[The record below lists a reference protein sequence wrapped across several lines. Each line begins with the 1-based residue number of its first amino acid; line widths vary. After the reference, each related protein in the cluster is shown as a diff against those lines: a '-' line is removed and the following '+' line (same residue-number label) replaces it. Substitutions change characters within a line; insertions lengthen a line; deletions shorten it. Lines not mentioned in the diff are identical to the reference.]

1 MHLCAGACE
10 CPATKECVSS
20 PGDLV
25 IDVHQPPYPAGAGIH
40 HDTPGMDHVAP
51 SRVAPSSPSGGV
63 PRLEHTVGLQVTLN
77 YL

>member
-1 MHLCAGACE
+1 MHLCVGACE

-20 PGDLV
+20 SGDLV
-25 IDVHQPPYPAGAGIH
+25 IDVNQPPYPAGAGIH
-40 HDTPGMDHVAP
+40 HDTPGMD
-51 SRVAPSSPSGGV
+51 RVAPSSLSGGV